1 MCGRFTL
8 SSTSR
13 VAEAFDPEFL
23 GAASEGERLV
33 LVIDGLEALE
43 RADGSNGLDWLPDQF
58 PPNCRIAV
66 SSSSPPI
73 VESLRRRGWPNS
85 ECPLTVPERREL
97 IAHFLSACS
106 RRLDADQ
113 VTRIASAPQ
122 TANPLFLTSHLDELH
137 QVVGSFD
144 RNAKA
149 CLRRFSS
156 RLLNRFHRR
165 RRGAEASRSGLHLR
179 LCFRPTWR
187 SRNRARSDRTSA
199 PLPEPGSVGD
209 DARDVRC
216 RQHIGCE
223 RSEEELWVR
232 SS

>member
-1 MCGRFTL
+1 MAACADASHSPPPPESPRPSTRSSSALRAKGSGWSW
-8 SSTSR
+8 SSTGWKHSNAPTDRTGSTGCPTSSR
-13 VAEAFDPEFL
+13 P
-23 GAASEGERLV
+23 
-33 LVIDGLEALE
+33 
-43 RADGSNGLDWLPDQF
+43 
-58 PPNCRIAV
+58 IAV
-66 SSSSPPI
+66 SPC
-73 VESLRRRGWPNS
+73 LRRHRRLSNRYGVAGGRNS

-122 TANPLFLTSHLDELH
+122 TANPLFFTSHLDELH

-165 RRGAEASRSGLHLR
+165 RRGARG
-179 LCFRPTWR
+179 FTI
-187 SRNRARSDRTSA
+187 RTAFATVLSPDMA
-199 PLPEPGSVGD
+199 IPEPG
-209 DARDVRC
+209 A
-216 RQHIGCE
+216 E
-223 RSEEELWVR
+223 
-232 SS
+232 